1 MPEATTLEGRP
12 PPARRPVRRWLTTLL
27 VVLLAVTTF
36 VVWLP
41 FLMVLTAGVITTQMG
56 CRADE
61 AAAYPCFIAGRDMG
75 SALYFMGMM
84 GWVAI
89 GILPAMLATVVAWLI
104 FVLVRF
110 ALWMRRRMA
119 RETA

>member
-1 MPEATTLEGRP
+1 MGATTPASLP
-12 PPARRPVRRWLTTLL
+12 PPARRPARRWLTILSL
-27 VVLLAVTTF
+27 ALLAVVTF

-41 FLMVLTAGVITTQMG
+41 FLMVLTAGVIATQMG
-56 CRADE
+56 CRSSE
-61 AAAYPCFIAGRDMG
+61 AVVYPCFIAGHDMG
-75 SALYFMGMM
+75 GTLYLMGMM

-89 GILPAMLATVVAWLI
+89 SIVPAMWATVVAWLI
-104 FVLVRF
+104 FALVRF